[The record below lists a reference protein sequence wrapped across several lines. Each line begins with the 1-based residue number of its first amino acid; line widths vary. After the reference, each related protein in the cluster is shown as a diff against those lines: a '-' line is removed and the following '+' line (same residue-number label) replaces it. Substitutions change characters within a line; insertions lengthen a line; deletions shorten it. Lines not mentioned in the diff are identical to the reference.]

1 MHNAISTVISMKSK
15 IGFNFLFALIAF
27 PVGMALAREY
37 NFENNTFKNPGLG
50 VIYLITFLGL
60 VFLTFKKKENRN

>member
-1 MHNAISTVISMKSK
+1 MKKK

-37 NFENNTFKNPGLG
+37 NFENNSFKNPGLG
-50 VIYLITFLGL
+50 VIYLVTFIGL
-60 VFLTFKKKENRN
+60 IFLTFKKKTDTK